1 MQDNE
6 DEIAELMLAS
16 TTIKKDNRKKAKQAR
31 ELENIKRLLEA
42 ENLLNEGEKEES
54 MLPYDII

>member
-1 MQDNE
+1 
-6 DEIAELMLAS
+6 MLAS